1 MFQKKFTISMFHFK
15 NKNVK
20 NQKNI
25 QIFSKIANHKS
36 DKLQK
41 SIVIGILHETSKFV
55 NGAIID
61 TCQKPK
67 IIIGKVKTRAA
78 NVIDTAVLI
87 SKKFGKNQKI
97 LLKNFSL

>member
-41 SIVIGILHETSKFV
+41 SIAIGILHETSKFV

-67 IIIGKVKTRAA
+67 IIIGKVKTSAA